1 MMRHIGGPLLAIAA
15 LSLVAA
21 CQTSPPTADLADARS
36 AIRDKDY
43 DRAVALLLPRAEAGD
58 DTARVELGTL
68 NFKGIGTPVD
78 INAALHWYKLAADD
92 GDAVA
97 EEKLGEV
104 YQSGQA
110 GGVRDAEALAWFQR
124 AADHGNADG
133 EMNLGFMHD
142 VGRGTPRDFKAAIRL
157 YVKAGEQGQATA
169 LNNIGTVYAHGNGVA
184 QSYAKALFWVEA
196 SLKLAA
202 ADETIQSNAK
212 DDKSHVSAGYAL
224 QIQAAAAKW
233 KPGKGALDS
242 VLADAHL
249 SIEGNALPASPVPV
263 PPSGNGS
270 GFIINGEGEV
280 LTANHIVDTCAAL
293 RVRLTNGT
301 PVAATLVVTSRKYDL
316 AVLRPDKPLGV
327 PLALRD
333 KPVRQGETVVV
344 AGYPLAYLFGTG
356 VSVSTGIV
364 NALAGV
370 GTDDQFRFSAA
381 IQSGNSGGPVFDADG
396 AVLGADLNT
405 IGPGDVP
412 AGSIAQNANFAIRTT
427 AIEEFL
433 DANSIAYKSTPAGRL
448 RGDVPEIARQA
459 RRSVVFVECV
469 N

>member
-1 MMRHIGGPLLAIAA
+1 MMRRSGGPFFAIAV
-15 LSLVAA
+15 LGLVAA
-21 CQTSPPTADLADARS
+21 CQTAAPAADQDEAQS

-78 INAALHWYKLAADD
+78 VNAALHWYKLAADD

-97 EEKLGEV
+97 AEKLGEV

-110 GGVRDAEALAWFQR
+110 GGVKDADALAWYQR
-124 AADHGNADG
+124 AADQGNADG

-142 VGRGTPRDFKAAIRL
+142 VGRGTPRDFKEAIRH
-157 YVKAGEQGQATA
+157 YVKAGERAQATA
-169 LNNIGTVYAHGNGVA
+169 LNNIGTAYAKGNGVA
-184 QSYAKALFWVEA
+184 QSFAKALFWVEV
-196 SLKLAA
+196 SLKLGA
-202 ADETIQSNAK
+202 ADGTIQNNAK
-212 DDKSHVSAGYAL
+212 DDKTHLSAGYVL

-242 VLADAHL
+242 VMADAHL
-249 SIEGNALPASPVPV
+249 PVEGDVPPTSPVPP

-270 GFIINGEGEV
+270 GFIVNADGDV
-280 LTANHIVDTCAAL
+280 LTADHIVDSCAAL
-293 RVRLTNGT
+293 RVRLTNG
-301 PVAATLVVTSRKYDL
+301 PPIAATLVVASRKYDL
-316 AVLRPDKPLGV
+316 AVLRPDKSLGA

-333 KPVRQGETVVV
+333 KPVRQGETVVA
-344 AGYPLAYLFGTG
+344 AGYPLASLFGTG

-364 NALAGV
+364 NALAGID
-370 GTDDQFRFSAA
+370 TDDQFRFSAA
-381 IQSGNSGGPVFDADG
+381 IQSGNSGGPLFDADG
-396 AVLGADLNT
+396 AVLGVDLNT
-405 IGPGDVP
+405 LGPGDVP
-412 AGSIAQNANFAIRTT
+412 AGSIAQNANFAIRAT

-433 DANSIAYKSTPAGRL
+433 DANSVAYKSTPAGRL
-448 RGDVPEIARQA
+448 RGDIPELARQA